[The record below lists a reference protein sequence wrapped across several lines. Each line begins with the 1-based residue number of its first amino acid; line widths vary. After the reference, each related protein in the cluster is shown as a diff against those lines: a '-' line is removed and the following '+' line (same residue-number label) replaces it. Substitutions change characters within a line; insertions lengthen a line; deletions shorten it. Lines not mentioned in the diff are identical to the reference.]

1 LKLVVSYPVYT
12 ILFFK
17 YSHKGG
23 VKMYKT
29 MLVPLDGSELAEVV
43 LPYAKELA
51 GRLDLELTLL
61 HVCDSSGSD
70 LQFMCRAYLER
81 AAGTVQEQSREVQ
94 SRTGAP
100 SGVKAVEVRV
110 EVAAGHPA
118 EEILSYAEENSI
130 DLILMATHGRSG
142 VRRWV
147 LGSIADKVLRKSKIP
162 IWLVRANIPE
172 EIIHDEWPKRTML
185 VPLDGS
191 KFAESVLPHVETLSK
206 QRGAEL
212 VNVVLLRVY
221 EKPFI
226 TADYP
231 EPDSEAHEK
240 RIINHFKQEA
250 EQYLVRVEKH
260 LVDAGLHVRKEVLM
274 GKPADEIIKYAHN
287 NHPNLVVMAT
297 HGSSGLS
304 LWEYGDI
311 ANKILH
317 GVSSPIFLV
326 RPQ

>member
-1 LKLVVSYPVYT
+1 V
-12 ILFFK
+12 LF
-17 YSHKGG
+17 S
-23 VKMYKT
+23 VKELDEMYKR
-29 MLVPLDGSELAEVV
+29 MLIPLDGSELAEVV

-51 GRLDLELTLL
+51 GRLGLELTLL
-61 HVCDSSGSD
+61 HVCEPLGSAA
-70 LQFMCRAYLER
+70 QFMCRAYLEH
-81 AAGTVQEQSREVQ
+81 AAEIIQKQSREVQ
-94 SRTGAP
+94 SKTGAP
-100 SGVKAVEVRV
+100 AGEKAVEVQV
-110 EVAAGHPA
+110 HVADGHPA
-118 EEILSYAEENSI
+118 EEILRYAEENRI
-130 DLILMATHGRSG
+130 DLILMASHGRSG
-142 VRRWV
+142 VRLWA
-147 LGSIADKVLRKSKIP
+147 LGSVADKVLRKSKVP

-172 EIIHDEWPKRTML
+172 EIVHDEWPKRTML

-191 KFAESVLPHVETLSK
+191 KFAETVLPHVETLAK

-240 RIINHFKQEA
+240 RIISHFKQEA
-250 EQYLVRVEKH
+250 EQYLIKVEKR
-260 LVDAGLHVRKEVLM
+260 LADAGLNVRKEVFM
-274 GKPADEIIKYAHN
+274 GKPADEIINYAHN
-287 NHPNLVVMAT
+287 NHPNLIVMTT

-311 ANKILH
+311 ADKVLR

-326 RPQ
+326 RPH

>member
-1 LKLVVSYPVYT
+1 
-12 ILFFK
+12 
-17 YSHKGG
+17 
-23 VKMYKT
+23 MYKR
-29 MLVPLDGSELAEVV
+29 MLVPLDGSELAEIV

-51 GRLDLELTLL
+51 GRLDLELTLF
-61 HVCDSSGSD
+61 HVCEPLGYDS
-70 LQFMCRAYLER
+70 QFMCRAYLER
-81 AAGTVQEQSREVQ
+81 AAEIIKNQSREVQ
-94 SRTGAP
+94 AKTGAP
-100 SGVKAVEVRV
+100 SGEKTEVRV
-110 EVAAGHPA
+110 QVVSGHPA
-118 EEILSYAEENSI
+118 EEILRYAEENNI

-147 LGSIADKVLRKSKIP
+147 LSNVADKVLRKSKIP

-172 EIIHDEWPKRTML
+172 EIVHDEWPKRRML

-191 KFAESVLPHVETLSK
+191 KFAESVLPHVETLAK

-231 EPDSEAHEK
+231 GPDSEAHEK
-240 RIINHFKQEA
+240 RIIKHFKQEA
-250 EQYLVRVEKH
+250 EQYLVKVEKR
-260 LVDAGLHVRKEVLM
+260 LADAGLNVRKEVLM
-274 GKPADEIIKYAHN
+274 GKPAEEIMKYAHN

-304 LWEYGDI
+304 LWEYGNI
-311 ANKILH
+311 ADKILH

-326 RPQ
+326 RPN